1 MTSTGGGPIGVKTVA
16 VAVGARSPAANQK
29 AAVAA
34 SVLSM
39 HRAHL
44 TSSHTSQNRIVYKL
58 CTFMH
63 QIHTGRA
70 PQ

>member
-44 TSSHTSQNRIVYKL
+44 TSSHTSQN
-58 CTFMH
+58 
-63 QIHTGRA
+63 
-70 PQ
+70 